1 MARIDPGD
9 VIDAVVKEFGATEI
23 VLGIGDA
30 FSDMRS
36 IDHLISRNIMLRG
49 EHGVLGG
56 TIETIAK
63 VYGNIWITVT
73 RGQYVGDL
81 DESKKE
87 RQNDA
92 EDIEWQFVD
101 LFEVEDK
108 IKLLLLP
115 QARGPVKS
123 SLMIG
128 VRPESRLESR
138 PDSKEELKGK
148 RGANGNTNVAI
159 APWDTDRNWV
169 LSNIE
174 GYKLE
179 AKLLS
184 IIDKEPIPQ
193 MQSIA
198 QQLLSFRAYDA
209 IYVPAQ
215 AGVITQS
222 SYLPE
227 LRRAKIWNPEK
238 KLSKYYFDILQ
249 DSRPGFC
256 ISYDNS
262 IRQFNVND
270 RPEEV
275 LNRVRTNV
283 RLRTK
288 PAQALIRQTLQTD
301 PAKKWPIYRVFATVF
316 DEHGNQLFEKV
327 EVSNVLYIRQGR
339 DKIARLVVTEGP
351 GISFFPM
358 MITAYNIEVL
368 LEEERVI
375 QDEFI

>member
-1 MARIDPGD
+1 MARIGPND
-9 VIDAVVKEFGATEI
+9 VIDVVVKEFGATEI
-23 VLGIGDA
+23 VLGIRA

-36 IDHLISRNIMLRG
+36 IDHIISRNIMLRG

-56 TIETIAK
+56 TIETIEK
-63 VYGNIWITVT
+63 VDGNIQITVT

-92 EDIEWQFVD
+92 GYIEEQFVD
-101 LFEVEDK
+101 FFEVEDK

-115 QARGPVKS
+115 QAREPVKS
-123 SLMIG
+123 SLMIDF
-128 VRPESRLESR
+128 RPPEPR
-138 PDSKEELKGK
+138 PDSKEEFKGE
-148 RGANGNTNVAI
+148 RGANGNPNVAI
-159 APWDTDRNWV
+159 APWDTDRNGV

-174 GYKLE
+174 GEKLQ
-179 AKLLS
+179 AKLLA
-184 IIDKEPIPQ
+184 IIGKEPIPLIE
-193 MQSIA
+193 QSIA
-198 QQLLSFRAYDA
+198 QQLLGFRAYGA

-215 AGVITQS
+215 ARVITQS

-238 KLSKYYFDILQ
+238 KLSKYYFDILP
-249 DSRPGFC
+249 DRRPGFC

-275 LNRVRTNV
+275 LNRVRANL
-283 RLRTK
+283 RLITK
-288 PAQALIRQTLQTD
+288 PAPIEQTLQTD
-301 PAKKWPIYRVFATVF
+301 PAKEWPFYRVFATVF

-327 EVSNVLYIRQGR
+327 EVSNVLYIKQGR
-339 DKIARLVVTEGP
+339 DKITRLVVTEGP
-351 GISFFPM
+351 GISFFPT
-358 MITAYNIEVL
+358 ITAYNIEVL
-368 LEEERVI
+368 LEEEREI